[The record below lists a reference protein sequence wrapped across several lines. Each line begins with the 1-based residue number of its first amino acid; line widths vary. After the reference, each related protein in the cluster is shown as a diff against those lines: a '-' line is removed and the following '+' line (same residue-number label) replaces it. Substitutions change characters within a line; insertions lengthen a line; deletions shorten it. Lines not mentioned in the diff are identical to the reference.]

1 MSYANASDVARLNRA
16 RRMGEGL
23 NPTASDVGVYCE
35 LVGFEID
42 GILLN
47 KGYNV
52 PVPSTYAEA
61 FGYLRWLNAKGALVM
76 MEEASPNSI
85 ILARATE
92 SWEHA
97 REALRTARTVMDVP
111 QEEARTEPRGPGV
124 TRAQL
129 PFNEGEVFDPNQFPG
144 NTPGEGLQGTS
155 NRAAPYLSRSLE
167 F

>member
-1 MSYANASDVARLNRA
+1 MPYANASDVARLNKA
-16 RRMGEGL
+16 RRMGEGN

-42 GILLN
+42 GILVN

-52 PVPSTYAEA
+52 PVSSNYPEA

-76 MEEASPNSI
+76 MEEASPNSV

-92 SWEHA
+92 SWQNA

-111 QEEARTEPRGPGV
+111 QETVRTEPRGPGV
-124 TRAQL
+124 TKPELR
-129 PFNEGEVFDPNQFPG
+129 FNEGEVYDPNQYP
-144 NTPGEGLQGTS
+144 TQPESGTA
-155 NRAAPYLSRSLE
+155 NPEAPYLSRALQ